1 MAWFYLILAGLS
13 EIVWA
18 YGLKMAHGFTVLDW
32 SIISIVFMIVSFF
45 LFGKAMRTISIST
58 AYAVF
63 TGIGT
68 AGTAITGILF
78 LDEGASFLKIFSLLI
93 LIGGIIGLKL
103 SDKPKATEGK
113 EGKP

>member
-1 MAWFYLILAGLS
+1 MVLS
-13 EIVWA
+13 
-18 YGLKMAHGFTVLDW
+18 D
-32 SIISIVFMIVSFF
+32 SC
-45 LFGKAMRTISIST
+45 RTIGDSLGIWFEDGSWIYCFGLEHNLNCIYDCEFLPFREGD
-58 AYAVF
+58 AYYTYQYCLCCF